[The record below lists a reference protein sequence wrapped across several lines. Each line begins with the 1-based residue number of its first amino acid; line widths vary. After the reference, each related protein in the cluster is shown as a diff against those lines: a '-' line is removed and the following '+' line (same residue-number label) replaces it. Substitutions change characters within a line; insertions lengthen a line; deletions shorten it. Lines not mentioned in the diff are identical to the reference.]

1 MGRSIP
7 ADGRPMDPN
16 DPMAMAP
23 RPPGGWEAMLRGLHG
38 VVGFFS
44 RVSFLVDENT
54 HAVHFFIS
62 ALLQMLDRCSS
73 TDTPPLPTLHELC
86 VHPHALQAL
95 VLKHDSAGYH
105 RSHTLKHT

>member
-1 MGRSIP
+1 MILPPLEATSLMSHILSLHSYLMQAHYPTTWRCAP

-16 DPMAMAP
+16 DPAAQGP

-62 ALLQMLDRCSS
+62 ALLQMLDR
-73 TDTPPLPTLHELC
+73 
-86 VHPHALQAL
+86 
-95 VLKHDSAGYH
+95 
-105 RSHTLKHT
+105 

>member
-1 MGRSIP
+1 
-7 ADGRPMDPN
+7 MDPN
-16 DPMAMAP
+16 DPMAMPA

-62 ALLQMLDRCSS
+62 ALLQMLDRCVSLLI
-73 TDTPPLPTLHELC
+73 P
-86 VHPHALQAL
+86 
-95 VLKHDSAGYH
+95 
-105 RSHTLKHT
+105 